1 MPAEQDLRRFFDT
14 APVGMYRSS
23 PDGRFVFVNRALVQ
37 LLGYDHP
44 DEVLAL
50 DLGRDVYEDAGQRA
64 RLIAKVVELD
74 GRSEGIDVRWKTRA
88 AGVRTIR
95 LYIRVER
102 DAAGAPVA
110 FDTTAIDVT
119 ELHDA
124 LERNRVAREQLE
136 HTATTLGLLLAQIPA
151 VLWTTDSELRVTSSG
166 GAVRELLGAAPNSAA
181 GTTLFEQ
188 LGTTDPEHPVIVHHR
203 RALAGEVIAYD
214 SEFQGKTFTARVGP
228 QRAADGT
235 VIGTIGTAIDVTAS
249 RALEHRMVDAQRAE
263 SLGVLAGGLAHD
275 FNNLLVAILGNADL
289 ALRDLPGSHTAL
301 DNIRI
306 AAMRAAEL
314 THQLLA
320 YAGGGHQAPSAVAIA
335 PLCAELLVLLGPTTP
350 AGVTL
355 RDELPAGLPA
365 VRADP
370 SQLRQVILNLVTN
383 ARDAVS
389 ARGGEVRIGAAII
402 EHDGAADSDDVIPP
416 AAGRHVVLAVTDDG
430 QGIDPAVRLRIF
442 EPFFTTKSTGHGL
455 GLAAVLGIVR
465 SHGGGLRAGSNPSGP
480 GARFEVWWPAP
491 RTPSVRPP
499 TPAPTARRNVLVV
512 DDEDMVRDVLARMV
526 EDLGYEVTA
535 VADGPAA
542 LAIAERAEV
551 TLDAVILDLT
561 MPTMG
566 GRAVLVAMRE
576 RRPGL
581 PIILCSGYERER
593 DAQPAGDAFLR
604 KPFRIEELEQV
615 LRDVLPR

>member
-23 PDGRFVFVNRALVQ
+23 PEGRFVFVNRALVQ
-37 LLGYDHP
+37 LLGYATA

-50 DLGRDVYEDAGQRA
+50 DLARDIYENPADRA
-64 RLIAKVVELD
+64 RLIANVVELD
-74 GRSEGIDVRWKTRA
+74 GRPEGVDVRWKTRA
-88 AGVRTIR
+88 GGVRTIR
-95 LYIRVER
+95 LYMRVVR
-102 DAAGAPVA
+102 DAAGAPLA

-119 ELHDA
+119 ELHEA
-124 LERNRVAREQLE
+124 LERNRIARDQLE

-151 VLWTTDSELRVTSSG
+151 VLWTTDAELRVTSSG
-166 GAVRELLGAAPNSAA
+166 GAVQELLGAAPNAA
-181 GTTLFEQ
+181 VGTTLFEQ
-188 LGTTDPEHPVIVHHR
+188 VGTTDPDHPVIVHHR
-203 RALAGEVIAYD
+203 NALAGEVIAYD
-214 SEFQGKTFTARVGP
+214 NEFQGKTFTARVGP

-235 VIGTIGTAIDVTAS
+235 VIGTIGAAIDVTAG
-249 RALEHRMVDAQRAE
+249 RALERRMVDAQRAE

-289 ALRDLPGSHTAL
+289 ALRDPPGSHGAL
-301 DNIRI
+301 DNIRT

-320 YAGGGHQAPSAVAIA
+320 YAGGGHQAPSSIGIA
-335 PLCAELLVLLGPTTP
+335 PLCAELLALLAPTTP

-355 RDELPAGLPA
+355 RDELPADLPA

-383 ARDAVS
+383 AREAVS
-389 ARGGEVRIGAAII
+389 ARGGEVRIGAAIVD
-402 EHDGAADSDDVIPP
+402 HDGAASADDVIPP
-416 AAGRHVVLAVTDDG
+416 APGRHVVLAVTDDG
-430 QGIDPAVRLRIF
+430 QGIDPAVRTRIF
-442 EPFFTTKSTGHGL
+442 EPFFTTKATGHGL

-465 SHGGGLRAGSNPSGP
+465 SHGGGLRAGDNASGA

-491 RTPSVRPP
+491 RVPAVRTP
-499 TPAPTARRNVLVV
+499 TPAPVARQSVLVV

-526 EDLGYEVTA
+526 EDLGYQVTA

-542 LAIAERAEV
+542 LALADHADVE
-551 TLDAVILDLT
+551 LDAVILDLT
-561 MPTMG
+561 MPAMG
-566 GRAVLVAMRE
+566 GRAVLAAMRE

-615 LRDVLPR
+615 LRDALRR